1 MPTDMSNAEQ
11 EIPRPR
17 EEQVAKRWLK
27 MRGVTPPQ
35 KAVGLKGK
43 APQAPEQLVGQAYD
57 LFVEKQDLKD
67 DIVAKQREVMEPA
80 TFSQPLSL
88 EEKKKLIRHGRISAL
103 LTTAGEEALPYKEV
117 IGKSQARI
125 GEIDN
130 QLDQVFTAPGIYDRF
145 VQDLTHQ
152 VRVRHQAREA
162 RSLDRFVETV

>member
-35 KAVGLKGK
+35 EAVGPKGK

-80 TFSQPLSL
+80 TSSEPLSL
-88 EEKKKLIRHGRISAL
+88 DKKKELIRQGRISAL
-103 LTTAGEEALPYKEV
+103 SLSTSTRSSYKEIV
-117 IGKSQARI
+117 GRSQVKI
-125 GEIDN
+125 GEID
-130 QLDQVFTAPGIYDRF
+130 T
-145 VQDLTHQ
+145 
-152 VRVRHQAREA
+152 
-162 RSLDRFVETV
+162 